1 MNNKIRIIFLNLTI
15 NLILFCFMFITIQNS
30 SERRKINFL
39 FFETIHLPISFIVT
53 TSFITGAITGSILTI
68 SKKEFNDKYSQR

>member
-39 FFETIHLPISFIVT
+39 FFETIYLPISFIVT

-68 SKKEFNDKYSQR
+68 SKKEFHNDYSQ